1 MTVGTEMCS
10 WVDAEDWRTNEGI
23 KTEQAGY
30 VGAQINTPRH
40 AKDSQ
45 GTERPLRVLLLL
57 FPQGKRRPRRRRGGK
72 GKRRREPPPPRR
84 GCMKHP
90 STKKEEKR
98 RRGPPGCRFKWGRP
112 QGRRRN
118 CFPHYTTPP
127 IPHQFAKIA
136 KKPQENFTIPEKKKN
151 FRKWCEHNIYRG
163 EKTWYIKCC
172 MSTLLCIHTIAVS
185 NIQEEQKNYG

>member
-30 VGAQINTPRH
+30 VGAQINNPRH

-84 GCMKHP
+84 GGMKHP

-98 RRGPPGCRFKWGRP
+98 RCGPPGCRFKWGRP
-112 QGRRRN
+112 AGAAEKL
-118 CFPHYTTPP
+118 FSPLYHTPYPPP
-127 IPHQFAKIA
+127 IC
-136 KKPQENFTIPEKKKN
+136 KN
-151 FRKWCEHNIYRG
+151 RQKTARKFYHSG
-163 EKTWYIKCC
+163 EKEKFPEMVRT
-172 MSTLLCIHTIAVS
+172 
-185 NIQEEQKNYG
+185 